1 MEQFFIA
8 LFGLTAMWLALGKS
22 DSQRKWATV
31 AGLLGQPFWI
41 YFAIMNG
48 GWGILILTLCY
59 TAVYIRGFIV
69 QWGFY
74 PKIESFLKTHFN
86 W

>member
-22 DSQRKWATV
+22 DSQRKWAPV
-31 AGLLGQPFWI
+31 AGLLGQPFWM
-41 YFAIMNG
+41 YFAVNNG
-48 GWGILILTLCY
+48 GWGILILTFCY

-69 QWGFY
+69 QWGLTTRIKSF
-74 PKIESFLKTHFN
+74 IETNFK